1 MNRYHVL
8 VSFNIVNFPR
18 GLHFDGYTLVV
29 ISGQSFTTRII
40 IISTGLIDV
49 RFTRVMIVLRR
60 NFVRSCGRMFHKE
73 VNFLV

>member
-29 ISGQSFTTRII
+29 ISGQNFTTRII
-40 IISTGLIDV
+40 IISTGLIDTLDSHV
-49 RFTRVMIVLRR
+49 
-60 NFVRSCGRMFHKE
+60 
-73 VNFLV
+73 